1 MMIDSLRFSVHDDEI
16 DVMKTPDADER
27 VLERFE

>member
-1 MMIDSLRFSVHDDEI
+1 MIDLLRFSVHDDEI
-16 DVMKTPDADER
+16 DAMKTPDADER